1 MKNGPKEDKTRNRQS
16 DNILVAVEKKK
27 KENDRINKQC
37 LKIKNKKKKQTN
49 RTYWFT
55 SCREII
61 GQFWFLAW
69 VHRWKMLLSIV
80 RKG

>member
-37 LKIKNKKKKQTN
+37 LKIKNKKKTDK
-49 RTYWFT
+49 
-55 SCREII
+55 
-61 GQFWFLAW
+61 
-69 VHRWKMLLSIV
+69 
-80 RKG
+80 

>member
-37 LKIKNKKKKQTN
+37 LKIKNKKKKN
-49 RTYWFT
+49 RQIELID
-55 SCREII
+55 SLVVE
-61 GQFWFLAW
+61 
-69 VHRWKMLLSIV
+69 K
-80 RKG
+80 